1 MSNQESNSKR
11 IAKNTLL
18 LYFRMIL
25 IMVVS
30 LYTSR
35 IILNE
40 LGVEDFG
47 IYNLV
52 AGVVILFSFL
62 SNAMITAT
70 QRYLSIAIGKK
81 DEKYIQAVFST
92 SLLSHFFLFFFIFL
106 AAETIGLWL
115 INAKLEIPADR
126 MSATNFVYQL
136 AILTTCVNIIRI
148 PYNASIIANERM
160 SFFAYVSIVETFLKL
175 AVVWALAITPGD
187 KLVIYSFLLL
197 LVAIVIDIA
206 YWYYC
211 QRFLLANKFYLKTNK
226 KLFVELTSFSV
237 WNLFGG
243 LADIG
248 YKQGTNIILN
258 LFWGVSINAVLGITN
273 QIRNALVPFIG
284 NLQLAVNPQMVKS
297 YALGDYEYFKIL
309 VYRISKY
316 SYFLMLII
324 VFPIIFNIDLILEL
338 WLKNPPEHT
347 AIFAILTSVYCL
359 VDSLTGPLWAAMQAG
374 GKIKRFQ
381 IVTGICLLLNLP
393 VSYLFLM
400 YGYAPSVVLIIQ
412 IVITGFT
419 VGVRVLFVKY
429 YLQFSIRNYV
439 REVIF
444 PIVFV
449 TALSLPIALYIYAE
463 TGGYYRLLLFILFV
477 PMMCYIIY
485 VCGTCK
491 SEKEMVMRSIRTKF
505 LKRKQ

>member
-338 WLKNPPEHT
+338 WLKNPPKHT

-381 IVTGICLLLNLP
+381 MVTGICLLLNLP

>member
-92 SLLSHFFLFFFIFL
+92 SLLSHFFLIFFIFL

-258 LFWGVSINAVLGITN
+258 LFWGVSINTVLGITN

-316 SYFLMLII
+316 SYFLMLIF

-338 WLKNPPEHT
+338 WLKNPPKHT

-359 VDSLTGPLWAAMQAG
+359 VDSLTGPLWEAMQAG

-381 IVTGICLLLNLP
+381 MVTGICLLLNLP

>member
-92 SLLSHFFLFFFIFL
+92 SLLSHFFLIFFIFL

-187 KLVIYSFLLL
+187 KLVIYLFLLL

>member
-1 MSNQESNSKR
+1 MSNQESNRKR

-92 SLLSHFFLFFFIFL
+92 SLLSHFFLIFFIFL

>member
-40 LGVEDFG
+40 LGIEDFG

-92 SLLSHFFLFFFIFL
+92 SLLSHFFLIFFIFL

>member
-92 SLLSHFFLFFFIFL
+92 SLLSHFFLIFFIFL

-381 IVTGICLLLNLP
+381 IVTGICLLFLNSATL
-393 VSYLFLM
+393 
-400 YGYAPSVVLIIQ
+400 
-412 IVITGFT
+412 
-419 VGVRVLFVKY
+419 
-429 YLQFSIRNYV
+429 
-439 REVIF
+439 
-444 PIVFV
+444 
-449 TALSLPIALYIYAE
+449 
-463 TGGYYRLLLFILFV
+463 
-477 PMMCYIIY
+477 
-485 VCGTCK
+485 
-491 SEKEMVMRSIRTKF
+491 
-505 LKRKQ
+505 

>member
-92 SLLSHFFLFFFIFL
+92 SLLSHFFLIFFIFL

-309 VYRISKY
+309 VYRIYKY

>member
-92 SLLSHFFLFFFIFL
+92 SLLSHFFLIFFVFL

-237 WNLFGG
+237 WNLLGG

-359 VDSLTGPLWAAMQAG
+359 VDSLTGPLWEAMQAG

>member
-92 SLLSHFFLFFFIFL
+92 SLLSHFFLIFFIFL

-258 LFWGVSINAVLGITN
+258 LFLGVSINAVLGITN

-359 VDSLTGPLWAAMQAG
+359 VDSLTGPLWEAMQAG

>member
-92 SLLSHFFLFFFIFL
+92 SLLSHFFLIFFIFL

-316 SYFLMLII
+316 SYFLILII

>member
-92 SLLSHFFLFFFIFL
+92 SLLSHFFLIFFIFL

-477 PMMCYIIY
+477 PMMCYITY

>member
-92 SLLSHFFLFFFIFL
+92 SLLSHFFLIFFIFL

-347 AIFAILTSVYCL
+347 AIFAILTSVYCW

>member
-92 SLLSHFFLFFFIFL
+92 SLLSHFFLIFFIFL

-258 LFWGVSINAVLGITN
+258 FFWGVSINAVLGITN

>member
-40 LGVEDFG
+40 LGLEDFG

-92 SLLSHFFLFFFIFL
+92 SLLSHFFLIFFIFL

>member
-92 SLLSHFFLFFFIFL
+92 SLLSHFFLIFFIFL

-463 TGGYYRLLLFILFV
+463 TGGYYRLLLFILLV

>member
-92 SLLSHFFLFFFIFL
+92 SLLSHFFLIFFIFL

-175 AVVWALAITPGD
+175 AVVWALAITPDD

>member
-92 SLLSHFFLFFFIFL
+92 SLLSHFFLIFFIFL

-136 AILTTCVNIIRI
+136 AILTTCVNMIRI

>member
-92 SLLSHFFLFFFIFL
+92 SLLSHFFLIFFIFL

-297 YALGDYEYFKIL
+297 YAWGDYEYFKIL

>member
-92 SLLSHFFLFFFIFL
+92 SLLSHFFLIFFIFL

-393 VSYLFLM
+393 VSY
-400 YGYAPSVVLIIQ
+400 
-412 IVITGFT
+412 
-419 VGVRVLFVKY
+419 
-429 YLQFSIRNYV
+429 
-439 REVIF
+439 
-444 PIVFV
+444 
-449 TALSLPIALYIYAE
+449 
-463 TGGYYRLLLFILFV
+463 
-477 PMMCYIIY
+477 
-485 VCGTCK
+485 
-491 SEKEMVMRSIRTKF
+491 
-505 LKRKQ
+505 

>member
-92 SLLSHFFLFFFIFL
+92 SLLSHFFLIFFIFL

-477 PMMCYIIY
+477 PYNICMWDM
-485 VCGTCK
+485 
-491 SEKEMVMRSIRTKF
+491 
-505 LKRKQ
+505 

>member
-92 SLLSHFFLFFFIFL
+92 SLLSHFFLIFFIFL

-175 AVVWALAITPGD
+175 AVVWALSITPGD

>member
-92 SLLSHFFLFFFIFL
+92 SLLSHFFLIFFIFL

-206 YWYYC
+206 YWNYS

>member
-92 SLLSHFFLFFFIFL
+92 SLLSHFFLIFFIFL

-175 AVVWALAITPGD
+175 AVVCALAITPGD

>member
-92 SLLSHFFLFFFIFL
+92 SLLSHFFLIFFIFL

-160 SFFAYVSIVETFLKL
+160 SFFAYVSIVDTFLKL

>member
-92 SLLSHFFLFFFIFL
+92 SLLSHFFLIFFIFL

-338 WLKNPPEHT
+338 WLKNPPKHT

-381 IVTGICLLLNLP
+381 MVTGICLLLNLP

-400 YGYAPSVVLIIQ
+400 YGYAPSVVLII
-412 IVITGFT
+412 
-419 VGVRVLFVKY
+419 
-429 YLQFSIRNYV
+429 
-439 REVIF
+439 
-444 PIVFV
+444 P
-449 TALSLPIALYIYAE
+449 
-463 TGGYYRLLLFILFV
+463 
-477 PMMCYIIY
+477 
-485 VCGTCK
+485 
-491 SEKEMVMRSIRTKF
+491 
-505 LKRKQ
+505 

>member
-92 SLLSHFFLFFFIFL
+92 SLLSHFFLIFFIFL

-374 GKIKRFQ
+374 GKIKRF
-381 IVTGICLLLNLP
+381 LEFNL
-393 VSYLFLM
+393 
-400 YGYAPSVVLIIQ
+400 
-412 IVITGFT
+412 
-419 VGVRVLFVKY
+419 
-429 YLQFSIRNYV
+429 
-439 REVIF
+439 
-444 PIVFV
+444 
-449 TALSLPIALYIYAE
+449 
-463 TGGYYRLLLFILFV
+463 
-477 PMMCYIIY
+477 
-485 VCGTCK
+485 
-491 SEKEMVMRSIRTKF
+491 
-505 LKRKQ
+505 

>member
-92 SLLSHFFLFFFIFL
+92 SLLSQFFLIFFIFL

>member
-92 SLLSHFFLFFFIFL
+92 SLLSHFFLIFFIFL

-284 NLQLAVNPQMVKS
+284 NLQLAVNPQMVKY

>member
-92 SLLSHFFLFFFIFL
+92 SLLSHFFLIFFMFL

>member
-92 SLLSHFFLFFFIFL
+92 SLLSHFFLIFFIFL

-197 LVAIVIDIA
+197 LVAIVIAIA

>member
-92 SLLSHFFLFFFIFL
+92 SLLSHFFLIFFIFL

-359 VDSLTGPLWAAMQAG
+359 VDSLTGPLWAAMQAS

>member
-92 SLLSHFFLFFFIFL
+92 SLLSHFFLIFFIFL

-258 LFWGVSINAVLGITN
+258 LFLGVSINAVLGITN

-429 YLQFSIRNYV
+429 YSQFSIRNYV

>member
-92 SLLSHFFLFFFIFL
+92 SLLSHFFLIFFIFL

-381 IVTGICLLLNLP
+381 IVKGICLLLNLP

>member
-92 SLLSHFFLFFFIFL
+92 SLLSHFFLIFFIFL

-284 NLQLAVNPQMVKS
+284 NLQLTVNPQMVKS

>member
-92 SLLSHFFLFFFIFL
+92 SLLSHFFLIFFIFL

-338 WLKNPPEHT
+338 WLKNPPKHT

-359 VDSLTGPLWAAMQAG
+359 VDSLTGPLWEAMQAG

-381 IVTGICLLLNLP
+381 MVTGICLLLNLP

>member
-92 SLLSHFFLFFFIFL
+92 SLLSHFFLIFFIFL

-347 AIFAILTSVYCL
+347 AIFAILSSVYCL

-449 TALSLPIALYIYAE
+449 TTLSLPIALYIYAE

>member
-11 IAKNTLL
+11 IAKNTLF

-92 SLLSHFFLFFFIFL
+92 SLLSHFFLIFFIFL